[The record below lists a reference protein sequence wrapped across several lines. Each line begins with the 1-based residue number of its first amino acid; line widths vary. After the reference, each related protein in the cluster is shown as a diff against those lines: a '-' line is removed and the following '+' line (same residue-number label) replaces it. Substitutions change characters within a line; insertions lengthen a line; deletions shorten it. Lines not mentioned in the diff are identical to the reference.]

1 MSFMRFYALTR
12 KEFLQLIRDRSS
24 LLIGAVL
31 PLALILIIGYGIS
44 LDVKNISVAVV
55 LEDASPDA
63 QRVVNFLDGSEY
75 YSPIYV
81 TSMNDAVDLMRRR
94 KIDAIIVVPPD
105 FSQALNRRDAQLQL
119 ILYGVNTTT
128 ANAVKGYIESGVAA
142 FNANF
147 YAGHAPR
154 GLVTIDSRIWFN
166 DANSSTWYFIPG
178 LIMLILTIIGIFLT
192 ALVMAREWERGTL
205 ESLFVTPVRVL
216 EILLSK
222 MIPYFVIAMFGLF
235 LCLIAARYLYEVPLH
250 GSLAA
255 LMLSSVL
262 YLFVALGIG
271 LVISSVTKSQ
281 FLAAQ
286 VALIVGFLPSVMLT
300 GFLFDL
306 HSVPTWVSAVGHA
319 LPATYYLELLKTIF
333 LAGDDW
339 RLIAKNCLVLAT
351 YAVLF
356 ISIALKVTRKRVG

>member
-1 MSFMRFYALTR
+1 MNFGRFYALTR
-12 KEFLQLIRDRSS
+12 KEFLQLIRDPSS

-63 QRVVNFLDGSEY
+63 QRAVNFLDGSDY
-75 YSPIYV
+75 FSPTYV
-81 TSMNDAVDLMRRR
+81 PSMPDAVALMRRR
-94 KIDAIIVVPPD
+94 QVDAIIVVPPD
-105 FSQALNRRDAQLQL
+105 FSAALHRRDARLQL

-128 ANAVKGYIESGVAA
+128 ASAVKSYVDAGVQS

-154 GLVTIDSRIWFN
+154 GIVSLDSRIWFN

-222 MIPYFVIAMFGLF
+222 MIPYFVIAMFGLL
-235 LCLIAARYLYEVPLH
+235 LCLLAARYLYEVPLH

-255 LMLSSVL
+255 LMLASVL

-271 LVISSVTKSQ
+271 LMISSATKSQ

-286 VALIVGFLPSVMLT
+286 VALIIGFLPSVMLT

-306 HSVPTWVSAVGHA
+306 HSVPTWVATIGRA
-319 LPATYYLELLKTIF
+319 LPQTYYLELLKTIF

-339 RLIAKNCLVLAT
+339 TMIARNCSVLAA
-351 YAVLF
+351 YAALF
-356 ISIALKVTRKRVG
+356 VSIALKITRKRVG